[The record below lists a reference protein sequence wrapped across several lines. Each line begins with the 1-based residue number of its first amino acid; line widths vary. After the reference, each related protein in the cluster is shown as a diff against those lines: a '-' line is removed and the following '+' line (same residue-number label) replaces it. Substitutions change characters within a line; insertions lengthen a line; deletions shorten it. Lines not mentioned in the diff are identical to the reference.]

1 MADDK
6 PARAMFDLAV
16 NVPPADL
23 AAWLMPAFG
32 PDGPKGGND
41 LRQSDLVEWLWRG
54 YRRPTFPGA
63 TTVGKPILEA
73 VRLLEHAELVHV
85 SAPIAADTVIKWS
98 ATRLGLATVA
108 DGTGA
113 VRRRIKDRTG
123 R

>member
-1 MADDK
+1 MGDDK
-6 PARAMFDLAV
+6 AARAMFDWAV
-16 NVPPADL
+16 SVPPADL

-41 LRQSDLVEWLWRG
+41 LRQSDLVEGRWG
-54 YRRPTFPGA
+54 GDRPPAFPGA
-63 TTVGKPILEA
+63 TKVKKPILEA

-98 ATRLGLATVA
+98 AARLGLATVA